1 MNENYYNILGVNEN
15 ASTQEIKK
23 SYRQLSMK
31 WHPDKNSSKEANGKF
46 QKISE
51 AYETLSDDRK
61 RVEYNMT
68 RQNPFFQ
75 MGMNNNAEGNMDE
88 MLNSIFGGVFG
99 MPGMPGMPGMH
110 GMPGGAKIHVFHG
123 PPSMNIHQSLQKP
136 SPIIKTV
143 EVKLE
148 EVLNGSTIPLEIER
162 WSIDNGLKVF
172 EKETIYVDIPCG
184 IDDNELIVLRNKGNI
199 LNDHCI
205 GDVKL
210 FVKVINNSEIKRS
223 GLDLIIEKRISLK
236 DALCGFSFEIKHL
249 NGKSYTLNNNPG
261 NIIPPEY
268 KKIIPNMGLSREA
281 HKGNLIISFHVEFP
295 EKLSNEQ
302 IEKLS
307 VIL

>member
-1 MNENYYNILGVNEN
+1 MNENYYKILGVNEN

-31 WHPDKNSSKEANGKF
+31 WHPDKNSSKEANGMF

-68 RQNPFFQ
+68 KQNPFLN
-75 MGMNNNAEGNMDE
+75 MGVHGGEGNMDD
-88 MLNSIFGGVFG
+88 MLNSLFGGVFG
-99 MPGMPGMPGMH
+99 MPGMPP
-110 GMPGGAKIHVFHG
+110 GAKIHVFHG
-123 PPSMNIHQSLQKP
+123 SSPMNIHQSLQKP
-136 SPIIKTV
+136 SPIIKTI
-143 EVKLE
+143 EIKLE

-162 WSIDNGLKVF
+162 WSIENGIKVF
-172 EKETIYVDIPCG
+172 EKETIYVDIPRG
-184 IDDNELIVLRNKGNI
+184 IDDNELIVLRNKGNV
-199 LNDHCI
+199 LNDSCI

-210 FVKVINNSEIKRS
+210 FVKVINNGEIKRS

-236 DALCGFSFEIKHL
+236 EALCGFSFEIKHL

-268 KKIIPNMGLSREA
+268 KKILPNMGLSRET
-281 HKGNLIISFHVEFP
+281 HQGNLIITFHVVFP
-295 EKLSNEQ
+295 EKLTNEQ
-302 IEKLS
+302 IEKLLA
-307 VIL
+307 IL